1 MADPI
6 RRIVTGNDTG
16 GKSDVVFDS
25 VDPHRLV
32 IPGANIVDR
41 VLWLAAQTPSDVSV
55 TYDPVQPDTTI
66 SPPDGGHVFRIVDF
80 PPFREGPGVR
90 KDLVRN
96 LVGGDAANAEAPPPH
111 PMMHRTRT
119 LDYALVLEG
128 EIDMLLDRRTVHCKA
143 GDVVVQQGTTHA
155 WVNRSDRICRVAFVM
170 IDAKD

>member
-1 MADPI
+1 MADSI
-6 RRIVTGNDTG
+6 RRIVTGNDAG

-25 VDPHRLV
+25 IDPHRLV

-41 VLWLAAQTPSDVSV
+41 VLWLAGETPSDVSV
-55 TYDPVQPDTTI
+55 RQDPVRPDTPI

-80 PPFREGPGVR
+80 PPFREGPV
-90 KDLVRN
+90 KPDLVRS
-96 LVGGDAANAEAPPPH
+96 LVGGEAAKSDTPPPH

-128 EIDMLLDRRTVHCKA
+128 EIDMLLDRRTVHCRA

-155 WVNRSDRICRVAFVM
+155 WVNRSERICRVAFVM
-170 IDAKD
+170 IDAKE